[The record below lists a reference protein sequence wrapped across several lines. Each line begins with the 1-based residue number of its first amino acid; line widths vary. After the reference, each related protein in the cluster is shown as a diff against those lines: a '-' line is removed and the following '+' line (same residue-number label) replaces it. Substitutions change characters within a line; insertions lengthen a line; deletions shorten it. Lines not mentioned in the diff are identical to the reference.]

1 MSIPISKDSLFVN
14 DFINVNNVFVSPNH
28 EYYYFKDTLNLFELN
43 QNDFLPDLDFSFSE
57 SLSFPLIFSIP
68 PDQIAPVTL
77 PSNHQFDFEDL
88 QLHEILFNRLNFNY
102 SATSNIDGNFF
113 LIIHIPTALKEN
125 GDLFYDTV
133 EIRNDNG
140 NNNSFIHQIEIEN
153 LRIDLSNN
161 GSTYNTISTTF
172 QIMSGNDTI
181 PPNFFSN
188 VNLSIELANLDVGYM
203 RGYFGNTAVNSEVNT
218 NINVLKKLASKNIQL
233 YQPELEI
240 IIKNGVGMDAREFS
254 AVTPLN
260 IAKFQFSPTAPAPFN
275 VNSNPGILVFPTFLE
290 LKPIPPRD
298 SVNGL
303 PHCPKVNSIILS
315 YSITN
320 PTKSI

>member
-57 SLSFPLIFSIP
+57 SLSFPLVFSIP
-68 PDQIAPVTL
+68 PNQIAPITL

-181 PPNFFSN
+181 PPNFF
-188 VNLSIELANLDVGYM
+188 
-203 RGYFGNTAVNSEVNT
+203 F
-218 NINVLKKLASKNIQL
+218 
-233 YQPELEI
+233 
-240 IIKNGVGMDAREFS
+240 
-254 AVTPLN
+254 
-260 IAKFQFSPTAPAPFN
+260 
-275 VNSNPGILVFPTFLE
+275 
-290 LKPIPPRD
+290 
-298 SVNGL
+298 
-303 PHCPKVNSIILS
+303 
-315 YSITN
+315 
-320 PTKSI
+320 